1 MKFSLNKILA
11 VVLIGGA
18 VACNNQKAEEPK
30 TEKMESK
37 PAPTVVEPK
46 PAEPK
51 TSVSVGPDGAEVKT
65 KDVNLKL
72 NTKDTS
78 RKQ

>member
-1 MKFSLNKILA
+1 MKFSLNKIFA
-11 VVLIGGA
+11 IVLIGGA
-18 VACNNQKAEEPK
+18 LACNNQKAEEPK
-30 TEKMESK
+30 TEAK

-72 NTKDTS
+72 NTKDTL